1 MEWNL
6 RQQAAQKFL
15 LYAYFGIVDS
25 DDNDARAK
33 KCAQRAY
40 LDVNRTIEFNESLK
54 ESSGRN
60 SYIKRQFQEK
70 VSELIVR
77 GIHDKII
84 PTNGDRDNFDKEH
97 HLLCWMI
104 IYESV
109 KLKYNDT
116 QILAEKLK
124 YGQTQKWLNM
134 TLKYMWLIGL
144 LDDCFIDC
152 LHVPVDRYIMEAAAG
167 RNRKDTKLSTK
178 GIDVDLPSKN
188 GEKIKSYSDDKA
200 LSWSKWEGV
209 EDFDEADKS
218 DYHVFQY
225 SIRDN
230 LDKLHIECESPIEWE
245 GDAWIKVAETV
256 KKAEQK
262 KFSDI
267 TFNFKISEET

>member
-15 LYAYFGIVDS
+15 LYAYFGIVDK
-25 DDNDARAK
+25 DNGDTRAK

-124 YGQTQKWLNM
+124 YGQAQKWLNM

-144 LDDCFIDC
+144 LDDSFTKY

-167 RNRKDTKLSTK
+167 RNRYKGKSTD
-178 GIDVDLPSKN
+178 GIDVSLPGKN
-188 GEKIKSYSDDKA
+188 GEKMERYSEGIVK
-200 LSWSKWEGV
+200 SWSNWE
-209 EDFDEADKS
+209 ESE
-218 DYHVFQY
+218 YHCFQKVL
-225 SIRDN
+225 REK
-230 LDKLHIECESPIEWE
+230 LDKISPIEWE
-245 GDAWIKVAETV
+245 GDAWIRVAETV
-256 KKAEQK
+256 KESEQK

>member
-144 LDDCFIDC
+144 LDDCFIYC

-178 GIDVDLPSKN
+178 GIDVDLPGKN

-218 DYHVFQY
+218 DYHGFQY
-225 SIRDN
+225 SIREN

>member
-70 VSELIVR
+70 VSELIAR

-97 HLLCWMI
+97 L
-104 IYESV
+104 
-109 KLKYNDT
+109 
-116 QILAEKLK
+116 
-124 YGQTQKWLNM
+124 
-134 TLKYMWLIGL
+134 
-144 LDDCFIDC
+144 
-152 LHVPVDRYIMEAAAG
+152 
-167 RNRKDTKLSTK
+167 
-178 GIDVDLPSKN
+178 
-188 GEKIKSYSDDKA
+188 
-200 LSWSKWEGV
+200 
-209 EDFDEADKS
+209 
-218 DYHVFQY
+218 
-225 SIRDN
+225 
-230 LDKLHIECESPIEWE
+230 
-245 GDAWIKVAETV
+245 
-256 KKAEQK
+256 
-262 KFSDI
+262 
-267 TFNFKISEET
+267 